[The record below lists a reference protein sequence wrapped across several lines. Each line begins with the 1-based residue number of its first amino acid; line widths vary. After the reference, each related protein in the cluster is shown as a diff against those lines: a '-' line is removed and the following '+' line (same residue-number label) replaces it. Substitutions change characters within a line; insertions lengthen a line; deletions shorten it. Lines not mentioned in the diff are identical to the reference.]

1 MIKRSFQP
9 CDPFSKS
16 TESTYQPPDSYR
28 DNYIMNMALA
38 KILWVD
44 DEIESLQSQK
54 LFLENKGYEVY
65 TLTNGFD
72 AVDFVKANPV
82 DVVLLD
88 ETMPGI
94 TGIETLTKIKE
105 VNQQLPVVM
114 ITKNETENLMD
125 EAIGSQISDYLI
137 KPVNPNQVWLS
148 LKKIIDNRR
157 LVAEKTMS
165 AYQQQ
170 FRNLFMALNSNPDH
184 NEWMDIYK
192 KLVYWELEMQ
202 KSDSPE
208 MQEVLHSQKHEAN
221 TEFFKFVSKNY
232 VGWLDPRS
240 TDAPIM
246 SHTLFRFKVLPHV
259 EKGTPTIWLVI
270 DNLRYDQWKTI
281 QPIFAQSFR
290 ILEEDTIYGILP
302 TATQYSRN
310 AIFSGQM
317 PVDIEK
323 NNPSQWKNDD
333 EEGGKNLFEEE
344 FFRGQLKRLK
354 REDIKFSYNKILNNH
369 EAQKLVDNVHNLL
382 NYDLS
387 IIVYNFVD
395 MLSHARTE
403 MEVLKELASDE
414 ASYRSLT
421 ESWFEHSPLH
431 QALKKIA
438 DKKVNLILA
447 TDHGS
452 VRVKTPCK
460 VIGDKQTTTNLRY
473 KHGRNLNY
481 DAKDVLAF
489 RDPRVVGLPVPSV
502 NSAFIFAREDGYLC
516 YPNNYNYYVNY
527 YRNTFQHGG
536 VSLEEMI
543 IPVVRMSSK

>member
-1 MIKRSFQP
+1 
-9 CDPFSKS
+9 
-16 TESTYQPPDSYR
+16 
-28 DNYIMNMALA
+28 MAIA
-38 KILWVD
+38 NILWVD

-54 LFLENKGYEVY
+54 IFLENKGYEVH

-72 AVDFVKANPV
+72 AIDFVKEHAV

-88 ETMPGI
+88 ESMPGI
-94 TGIETLTKIKE
+94 TGLETLQKIKE
-105 VNQQLPVVM
+105 INRQIPVVL

-148 LKKIIDNRR
+148 LKKIIDNKR
-157 LVAEKTMS
+157 LVAEKTTT

-170 FRNLFMALNSNPDH
+170 FRNLFMALNSNPDF

-192 KLVYWELEMQ
+192 KLVYWELEME

-208 MQEVLHSQKHEAN
+208 MREVFQSQKQEAN

-232 VGWLDPRS
+232 ALWVSPKGNK
-240 TDAPIM
+240 APVM
-246 SHTLFRFKVLPHV
+246 SHNLFKTKVLPNI
-259 EKGTPTIWLVI
+259 EKGTPVFFIVI
-270 DNLRYDQWKTI
+270 DNLRYDQWKAI
-281 QPIFAQSFR
+281 QPIFADNFR
-290 ILEEDTIYGILP
+290 IAEEDTFYSILP
-302 TATQYSRN
+302 TATQYCRN
-310 AIFSGQM
+310 AIFAGLL
-317 PVDIEK
+317 PIDIDKQYPNE
-323 NNPSQWKNDD
+323 WKNDE
-333 EEGGKNLFEEE
+333 EEGGKNLQEEE
-344 FFRGQLKRLK
+344 FFKGQLKRLK
-354 REDIKFSYNKILNNH
+354 RTDIRYSYTKVVHHNDG
-369 EAQKLVDNVHNLL
+369 QQLVNNVHNLL
-382 NYDLS
+382 QNDLN
-387 IIVYNFVD
+387 IIIYNFVD

-403 MEVLKELASDE
+403 MEVLKELAADE
-414 ASYRSLT
+414 TSYRSIT
-421 ESWFEHSPLH
+421 KSWFEHSPLN

-438 DKKVNLILA
+438 DKKITVILA

-460 VIGDKQTTTNLRY
+460 VIGDKQTTANLRY

-481 DAKDVLAF
+481 EPKEVLAF
-489 RDPRVVGLPVPSV
+489 KNPAEAGLPTPTV
-502 NSAFIFAREDGYLC
+502 NSSFIFAKEDGFLC

-543 IPVVRMSSK
+543 VPVIRMTSK

>member
-1 MIKRSFQP
+1 
-9 CDPFSKS
+9 
-16 TESTYQPPDSYR
+16 
-28 DNYIMNMALA
+28 MALA

-54 LFLENKGYEVY
+54 LFLENKGYEVQ

-72 AVDFVKANPV
+72 AIDYVKENPV
-82 DVVLLD
+82 DVVLMD
-88 ETMPGI
+88 ETMPGL
-94 TGIETLTKIKE
+94 TGLETLAKIKE
-105 VNQQLPVVM
+105 VNQQIPIVL

-137 KPVNPNQVWLS
+137 KPVNPNQVLLS
-148 LKKIIDNRR
+148 LKKIIDNKR
-157 LVAEKTMS
+157 LVAEKTTL

-170 FRNLFMALNSNPDH
+170 FRNLFVALNSNPNY

-192 KLVYWELEMQ
+192 KLVFWELEME

-208 MQEVLHSQKHEAN
+208 MREIFQTQKSEAN
-221 TEFFKFVSKNY
+221 TEFFKFISRNY
-232 VGWLDPRS
+232 ASWVGAKS
-240 TDAPIM
+240 TEAPIM
-246 SHTLFRFKVLPHV
+246 SHTLMQYKVLPHL
-259 EKGTPTIWLVI
+259 EKGTPLFFVLI
-270 DNLRYDQWKTI
+270 DNLRFDQWKAI
-281 QPIFAQSFR
+281 QPIFSDSFR
-290 ILEEDTIYGILP
+290 IVEEETFYSILP

-310 AIFSGQM
+310 AIFAGLM
-317 PVDIEK
+317 PSDIEK
-323 NNPSQWKNDD
+323 QNAIQWKNDD
-333 EEGGKNLFEEE
+333 EEGGKNLFEEA
-344 FFRGQLKRLK
+344 FFKSQLRRVKK
-354 REDIKFSYNKILNNH
+354 DHIKFSYTKVLNH
-369 EAQKLVDNVHNLL
+369 QDGQRLVDNMHNLMQNDL
-382 NYDLS
+382 N

-403 MEVLKELASDE
+403 MEVLKELANDE
-414 ASYRSLT
+414 MSYRSIT
-421 ESWFEHSPLH
+421 ASWFEHSPLH

-438 DKKVNLILA
+438 DKKITLVLG

-452 VRVKTPCK
+452 VRVKTPAK

-481 DAKDVLAF
+481 EPKEVLAF
-489 RDPRVVGLPVPSV
+489 RDPREAGLPVPNV
-502 NSAFIFAREDGYLC
+502 NSSYIFAKEDIFLC

-543 IPVVRMSSK
+543 VPIIRMTNK

>member
-1 MIKRSFQP
+1 MSP
-9 CDPFSKS
+9 
-16 TESTYQPPDSYR
+16 
-28 DNYIMNMALA
+28 A

-54 LFLENKGYEVY
+54 LFLENKGYHVH

-72 AVDFVKANPV
+72 AIDYVKEHAV

-94 TGIETLTKIKE
+94 TGLETLAKIKE
-105 VNQQLPVVM
+105 VSSQIPIVL
-114 ITKNETENLMD
+114 ITKNETENLMND
-125 EAIGSQISDYLI
+125 AIGSQISDYLI
-137 KPVNPNQVWLS
+137 KPVNPNQVLLS
-148 LKKIIDNRR
+148 LKKILDNKR
-157 LVAEKTMS
+157 LVAEKTTS

-170 FRNLFMALNSNPDH
+170 FRNLFMALNSNPDY
-184 NEWMDIYK
+184 NEWMEIYR
-192 KLVYWELEMQ
+192 KLVFWELEMG

-208 MQEVLHSQKHEAN
+208 MMEVFQAQKQEAN
-221 TEFFKFVSKNY
+221 TEYFKFVSRNY
-232 VGWLDPRS
+232 LSWVNPKSLN
-240 TDAPIM
+240 APVM
-246 SHTLFRFKVLPHV
+246 SHSLMKHKVFPNM
-259 EKGTPTIWLVI
+259 EKGIPTFFILI
-270 DNLRYDQWKTI
+270 DNLRFDQWKAI
-281 QPIFAQSFR
+281 QPIFSESFR
-290 ILEEDTIYGILP
+290 ILEEDTFYSILP
-302 TATQYSRN
+302 TATQYCRN
-310 AIFSGQM
+310 AIFAGLL
-317 PVDIEK
+317 PLDIEK
-323 NNPSQWKNDD
+323 QFSVQWKNDD
-333 EEGGKNLFEEE
+333 EEGGKNLYEEDL
-344 FFRGQLKRLK
+344 FRAQLKRLK
-354 REDIKFSYNKILNNH
+354 MDKTRFSYTKVLNHSDGQNLLNNI
-369 EAQKLVDNVHNLL
+369 HNLL
-382 NYDLS
+382 ENDLN

-414 ASYRSLT
+414 ISYRSIT
-421 ESWFEHSPLH
+421 TSWFEHSPLH

-438 DKKVNLILA
+438 DKKINLVLA

-452 VRVKTPCK
+452 VRVNTPCK

-489 RDPRVVGLPVPSV
+489 RDPKEAGLPVPTL
-502 NSAFIFAREDGYLC
+502 NSSYIFAKEDGFLC

-543 IPVVRMSSK
+543 VPVVKMTSK